1 MYSKFCLS
9 FLLQTGMNS
18 LMIAASRGHI
28 EIVKLL
34 LEVGKAVVDSKDNVR
49 VELLYLFCKLLIK
62 IG

>member
-1 MYSKFCLS
+1 
-9 FLLQTGMNS
+9 
-18 LMIAASRGHI
+18 MIAASRGHI

-49 VELLYLFCKLLIK
+49 EELLYLCCKSFIK